1 MAYCSATTVLGL
13 FPGLPQTSTVS
24 GYSSTVAI
32 ISSHITRADSLID
45 GKCARRY
52 SVPFADTSTSTPPL
66 IQTLSQDLSA
76 YYTYRSKFTGDNAN
90 KFEYLDTLMQIA
102 LETLNQIQEGKM
114 DVVSTSGGVVSEVS
128 SSSKIYSST
137 EGYTPAFDVDDEFNW
152 SFDSGR
158 LDAIRSARQ

>member
-1 MAYCSATTVLGL
+1 MAYCSAATVLGL

-24 GYSSTVAI
+24 GYSSTVAL
-32 ISSHITRADSLID
+32 ISSHITRADSMID

-52 SVPFADTSTSTPPL
+52 DVPFAETSTSTPPL
-66 IQTLSQDLSA
+66 IQTLSQDLAA

-114 DVVSTSGGVVSEVS
+114 DVVGTGGAVVSEVS

-137 EGYTPAFDVDDEFNW
+137 ESYTPAFDVDDEFDW
-152 SFDSGR
+152 KFDTDR
-158 LDAIRSARQ
+158 IDAIRSARQ

>member
-13 FPGLPQTSTVS
+13 FPGLPQTSTVA
-24 GYSSTVAI
+24 GYSSTVAL
-32 ISSHITRADSLID
+32 ISSHITRADSIID

-52 SVPFADTSTSTPPL
+52 DVPFSDTSTSTPPL

-76 YYTYRSKFTGDNAN
+76 YYTYRSKFTGDGAN

-102 LETLNQIQEGKM
+102 LETLNQIQESKM
-114 DVVSTSGGVVSEVS
+114 DVVGVAGAVVSEIS

-137 EGYTPAFDVDDEFNW
+137 ENYTPAFDVDDEFNW
-152 SFDSGR
+152 KIDPNR
-158 LDAIRSARQ
+158 INAIRGARQ

>member
-1 MAYCSATTVLGL
+1 M
-13 FPGLPQTSTVS
+13 
-24 GYSSTVAI
+24 
-32 ISSHITRADSLID
+32 
-45 GKCARRY
+45 
-52 SVPFADTSTSTPPL
+52 PFAATSTSTPPL

-102 LETLNQIQEGKM
+102 LKTLNQIQEGKM
-114 DVVSTSGGVVSEVS
+114 DVVSTSGGVVSEIS

-137 EGYTPAFDVDDEFNW
+137 ESYTPAFDVDDEFDW
-152 SFDSGR
+152 AFDTGR